1 MYFTVINFWRYSCE
15 YGYTGPI
22 VDFRKSLS
30 HNRKKYSNERKNE
43 CKYLVVYYNI
53 IHSFILFIRTF
64 RTYLFVCRMS
74 TKKKSTTETLVPNQT
89 IKQKGNTKPSSNTT
103 ETMVSAASSTVSTS
117 STSSAPPNHL
127 FMNGKLKQ
135 QNGHMIMTNVY
146 RPTRKKY
153 LNIDSRFHDGYQTTR
168 EKEKGLASF
177 HYTLPQTIFDV
188 KSIRAKVVELP
199 HSFYNYS
206 ENAKN
211 TFVHISGTGIT
222 DGTYKLPDGHYQ
234 TVSDLITE
242 LNTDCFPSGITA
254 TYDGF
259 NMKTTIKNTT
269 GSPVTLKWNIDKDGS
284 TDRYDLQSKLG
295 WCLGFREDSVT
306 IEDGNGNGDGA
317 TGEGIV
323 NVCPFKY
330 LYLVVDDYLKS
341 NPSSFISPLR
351 DSFLN
356 KSILSRIS
364 INSTTLTT
372 GQFGNSIIS
381 VPTYNLIS
389 DTRTYMG
396 KSNLQKMKIEV
407 VNEWGHVMDLN
418 SIPISF
424 CLEVDYE

>member
-1 MYFTVINFWRYSCE
+1 MN
-15 YGYTGPI
+15 G
-22 VDFRKSLS
+22 
-30 HNRKKYSNERKNE
+30 
-43 CKYLVVYYNI
+43 
-53 IHSFILFIRTF
+53 
-64 RTYLFVCRMS
+64 
-74 TKKKSTTETLVPNQT
+74 TKKTTEPLVTHQT
-89 IKQKGNTKPSSNTT
+89 VKQKIMSKQRATTNSTGSNSNS
-103 ETMVSAASSTVSTS
+103 VSSTAIVAAPSASTQ
-117 STSSAPPNHL
+117 PPNHL

-153 LNIDSRFHDGYQTTR
+153 LNIDSRFHDGYQTSR
-168 EKEKGLASF
+168 EKGLASF
-177 HYTLPQTIFDV
+177 QYTLPQTIFDI

-211 TFVHISGTGIT
+211 TFVHISGDNIT
-222 DGTYKLPDGHYQ
+222 DGTYTLPDGHYQ
-234 TVSDLITE
+234 TVDNLIAE
-242 LNTDCFPSGITA
+242 LNTDCFPTDIVA

-259 NMKTTIKNTT
+259 NIKATITNNTA
-269 GSPVTLKWNIDKDGS
+269 SPVTLKWNIDKDGS

-295 WCLGFREDSVT
+295 WCLGFREESVT
-306 IEDGNGNGDGA
+306 IQPGQSA
-317 TGEGIV
+317 TGEGII

-351 DSFLN
+351 DSLMN
-356 KSILSRIS
+356 KSILARLS
-364 INSTTLTT
+364 INSTTLTN

-407 VNEWGHVMDLN
+407 VNEWGHVIDLN

>member
-1 MYFTVINFWRYSCE
+1 
-15 YGYTGPI
+15 
-22 VDFRKSLS
+22 
-30 HNRKKYSNERKNE
+30 
-43 CKYLVVYYNI
+43 
-53 IHSFILFIRTF
+53 
-64 RTYLFVCRMS
+64 MS

-103 ETMVSAASSTVSTS
+103 ETMVSAA
-117 STSSAPPNHL
+117 SSAPPNHL

-211 TFVHISGTGIT
+211 TFVHISGAEIT

-242 LNTDCFPSGITA
+242 LNYCFPTDNIEA

-259 NMKTTIKNTT
+259 NMKATITNNTA
-269 GSPVTLKWNIDKDGS
+269 SPVTLKWNIDKDGS

-295 WCLGFREDSVT
+295 WCLGFREESVT
-306 IEDGNGNGDGA
+306 IQHGQSA